1 MRVFCLRIFVV
12 TLAAVLGV
20 AQPVFVS
27 ATTTN
32 DRFADE
38 LWYLDQVR
46 APAAWEM
53 TTGNSDVIVAVL
65 DAGFDLDHEDLV
77 DVFWRN
83 EREIPGDGL
92 DNDGNGFE
100 DDVQGWDFVDG
111 DGEPWPNTD
120 NVLSDS
126 VISHGTVISGLI
138 GAEANNGLGIAGLA
152 HGVQIMPLRILDE
165 NGAGT
170 TTNVRRAVVYAV
182 ENGAD
187 VINLS
192 FVSSAPDERL
202 HETLEWAHD
211 QGVVVVAAVG
221 NGNVDTDVQP
231 MYPACADT
239 LIGRNVVIGVAASTR
254 EDQKA
259 DFSNYGTS
267 CVDITAPGTNV
278 FGAVYHESDNFFF
291 STSYGS
297 PWEGSS
303 MAAPMVSAGAALLRS
318 AFPSLTPDQ
327 IRNALKLSVDPVAEG
342 SLEARKRLGAG
353 RLNVSRALEMATV
366 FAGVGSGGNFDRQV
380 NPSGSLVV
388 AQGAGSGSMV
398 HRFDDHGTFL
408 DGFSAYPEGFLGGV
422 SLAMGDVTGDGAEEI
437 VTGAG
442 PSGGPQVRIFDL
454 NGHVVGQFFA
464 FDEGDRGGI
473 RVATGDVN
481 GDGVEEILVTPIR
494 SATGQVRIFNRH
506 GHLKGSF
513 FPFDRTEQ
521 PLFISAGDVDDDD
534 DDEIVVTK
542 LSGGEGQARVFD
554 GSGRYV
560 RSIQVDSGVVSGLTS
575 TVVDVNGDGMN
586 DVVLAS
592 TDHDPVV
599 WAYSQTG
606 QELLEFFAYPLHYQ
620 GGIHI
625 SGADV
630 DGDGSVELF
639 VTPLSGGPQVRV
651 FNGRGELIG
660 QFFAVD
666 GVNRYGAVVSIWGS

>member
-1 MRVFCLRIFVV
+1 
-12 TLAAVLGV
+12 
-20 AQPVFVS
+20 
-27 ATTTN
+27 
-32 DRFADE
+32 
-38 LWYLDQVR
+38 
-46 APAAWEM
+46 
-53 TTGNSDVIVAVL
+53 
-65 DAGFDLDHEDLV
+65 
-77 DVFWRN
+77 
-83 EREIPGDGL
+83 
-92 DNDGNGFE
+92 
-100 DDVQGWDFVDG
+100 
-111 DGEPWPNTD
+111 
-120 NVLSDS
+120 
-126 VISHGTVISGLI
+126 
-138 GAEANNGLGIAGLA
+138 
-152 HGVQIMPLRILDE
+152 
-165 NGAGT
+165 
-170 TTNVRRAVVYAV
+170 
-182 ENGAD
+182 
-187 VINLS
+187 
-192 FVSSAPDERL
+192 
-202 HETLEWAHD
+202 
-211 QGVVVVAAVG
+211 
-221 NGNVDTDVQP
+221 
-231 MYPACADT
+231 
-239 LIGRNVVIGVAASTR
+239 
-254 EDQKA
+254 
-259 DFSNYGTS
+259 
-267 CVDITAPGTNV
+267 
-278 FGAVYHESDNFFF
+278 
-291 STSYGS
+291 
-297 PWEGSS
+297 
-303 MAAPMVSAGAALLRS
+303 MVSAGAALLRS

-660 QFFAVD
+660 QFFAFD